1 MCFGKREGRRRGR
14 GLLLLRVGGSNW
26 AARWIWVRLRLDGGG
41 AG

>member
-1 MCFGKREGRRRGR
+1 MCFGKGGEEEG
-14 GLLLLRVGGSNW
+14 GLLLLRAGGSNC